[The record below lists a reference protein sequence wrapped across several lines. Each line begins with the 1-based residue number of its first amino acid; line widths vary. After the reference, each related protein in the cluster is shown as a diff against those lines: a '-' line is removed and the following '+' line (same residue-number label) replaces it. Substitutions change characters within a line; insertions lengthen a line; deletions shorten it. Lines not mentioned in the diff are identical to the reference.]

1 MLNNNQNLNGRNLG
15 NVQAQP
21 RLDNINLNVDGIE
34 LGQVKEVQYVT
45 QPTAP
50 THNPSLEDEWRREQK
65 NKIEE
70 NRNRIK
76 SLNTCSKLWIILFV
90 IGLGSLAIFAAH
102 NSVRIDKIDS
112 NDTTDSESKVV
123 DQGDPGDT
131 LTFFV
136 EDNKLY
142 TSKSTDPIFDLSQ
155 LQGPPGEKGENG
167 ENGITPNLYVE
178 DDKLF
183 SSTSSKPLIDFSKF
197 RGENGLAPKLYVKD
211 DKLYS
216 STSSEP
222 ILNLEKLKGHS
233 PELDIHTEGG
243 NLKIDVD
250 GKEKTSIDLH
260 QELVSYFLEN
270 GLNVEEKDGQL
281 MMEKLDGTWVKI
293 NVRTHSI
300 GEYMAM
306 PECPGVKQAGK
317 TYDPIKDEFFSGIFE
332 ESYQKRHTYN
342 NHFDDVCRFPD
353 FVKTIESDF
362 KANQKATSN
371 TITSR
376 EQYQQTK
383 SNGASASVGYGMF
396 FSANVNTVTEKSM
409 NAFSSSGAAIVQTS
423 LNHQLHVV
431 TIEPLAASKYIRSDI
446 LKMVEDL
453 PTNYLENLSDYERFF
468 EVVKGYFVVSKEN
481 VGGSIL
487 SESTIENWNS
497 LSRKYTSADI
507 EGGVSASIGLF
518 GGSAGG
524 SSSDYQSSMDSDFI
538 NSLSTST
545 VIFGGDATGDLTSP
559 SETITNFKNWDNK
572 EWQKYFERVKKSP
585 TVIGLNVDPLWVY
598 FEGDNRE
605 KIKDYMLYYFGTT
618 EDTKYRMRSD
628 IAFANKKIDE
638 LRGVQSEAKKKID
651 DVVKIVDDNKSQT
664 ENSINDNKAA
674 LDRSIHSVS
683 NKVPCSATASF
694 VNCHDVGK
702 AEMGGHGHDNVCSTG
717 EIVQTMDMFHSYG
730 NAFYVTNVHCCR
742 IQINLW
748 NGNNGASC

>member
-1 MLNNNQNLNGRNLG
+1 MLNNNQNLNNK
-15 NVQAQP
+15 
-21 RLDNINLNVDGIE
+21 NLNNQNLNNGGIE
-34 LGQVKEVQYVT
+34 LGQVREVQYVPQQVAHVPAQAQT
-45 QPTAP
+45 RYLYQCQTAP
-50 THNPSLEDEWRREQK
+50 DNQKSKYINKCFIAIIIIFMIASSICFIINDRNIQENKTTIELLKVNADEKSSNQRDPQGNP
-65 NKIEE
+65 
-70 NRNRIK
+70 
-76 SLNTCSKLWIILFV
+76 
-90 IGLGSLAIFAAH
+90 
-102 NSVRIDKIDS
+102 
-112 NDTTDSESKVV
+112 VV
-123 DQGDPGDT
+123 TP
-131 LTFFV
+131 TFFV
-136 EDNKLY
+136 EGN
-142 TSKSTDPIFDLSQ
+142 I
-155 LQGPPGEKGENG
+155 
-167 ENGITPNLYVE
+167 
-178 DDKLF
+178 
-183 SSTSSKPLIDFSKF
+183 
-197 RGENGLAPKLYVKD
+197 
-211 DKLYS
+211 LYS
-216 STSSEP
+216 STSPEP
-222 ILNLEKLKGHS
+222 IFNLDKLKGGTGEKGNNGKDGQPGHS
-233 PELDIHTEGG
+233 PEIDIHTENG
-243 NLKIDVD
+243 NLKVIVD
-250 GKEKTSIDLH
+250 GKEKTNIDLN
-260 QELVSYFLEN
+260 QKLLTIFKEK
-270 GLNVEEKDGQL
+270 GLRVEERDGQL
-281 MMEKLDGTWVKI
+281 MMGNLDGTWVKI
-293 NVRTHSI
+293 NVKTHSI

-507 EGGVSASIGLF
+507 EGGVTASIGLF

>member
-1 MLNNNQNLNGRNLG
+1 MIASSICFVVYDR
-15 NVQAQP
+15 NVQQ
-21 RLDNINLNVDGIE
+21 NKNSIE
-34 LGQVKEVQYVT
+34 LLKTEVDNQSSDQRDPQGNPEVT
-45 QPTAP
+45 P
-50 THNPSLEDEWRREQK
+50 
-65 NKIEE
+65 
-70 NRNRIK
+70 
-76 SLNTCSKLWIILFV
+76 
-90 IGLGSLAIFAAH
+90 
-102 NSVRIDKIDS
+102 
-112 NDTTDSESKVV
+112 
-123 DQGDPGDT
+123 
-131 LTFFV
+131 TFFV

-142 TSKSTDPIFDLSQ
+142 SSVSTDPIFDLSQ
-155 LQGPPGEKGENG
+155 LKGLTGEKGENG

-409 NAFSSSGAAIVQTS
+409 NAFSSSGAAVVQTA
-423 LNHQLHVV
+423 LNHQLHIV
-431 TIEPLAASKYIRSDI
+431 TIEPLSASKYIRKEI

-453 PTNYLENLSDYERFF
+453 PTNYLENLPAYERFF
-468 EVVKGYFVVSKEN
+468 EIAKGYFVVSKEN

-487 SESTIENWNS
+487 SESTIENFDKFS
-497 LSRKYTSADI
+497 DKYSKSDI

-524 SSSDYQSSMDSDFI
+524 SSSDFQSSKDSDFMS
-538 NSLSTST
+538 SLSTST
-545 VIFGGDATGDLTSP
+545 VIFGGDATGDLTNP
-559 SETITNFKNWDNK
+559 SETITNFKGWDNE

-585 TVIGLNVDPLWVY
+585 TVIGLSVDPLWVY
-598 FEGDNRE
+598 FEGDNRN
-605 KIKDYMLYYFGTT
+605 KIRDYMLYYFGTT

-628 IAFANKKIDE
+628 IDFANKKIVE
-638 LRGVQSEAKKKID
+638 LRTDQSKANKKID
-651 DVVKIVDDNKSQT
+651 DIEKKVKDDNSAT
-664 ENSINDNKAA
+664 VLSIKTNKEA
-674 LDRSIHSVS
+674 LDKSILAVS
-683 NKVPCSATASF
+683 NKVPCSATAVA

-717 EIVQTMDMFHSYG
+717 EWVQTMDMFHSYG

-742 IQINLW
+742 MQINLW
-748 NGNNGASC
+748 SGNNGASC

>member
-1 MLNNNQNLNGRNLG
+1 MNLNNDILNGRNLG

-21 RLDNINLNVDGIE
+21 RFDNINLNGLE
-34 LGQVKEVQYVT
+34 LGRIKEATPVP
-45 QPTAP
+45 PTAP
-50 THNPSLEDEWRREQK
+50 APPHYSSLEDEWRREQK
-65 NKIEE
+65 DKIEE

-102 NSVRIDKIDS
+102 NSGRIDKIDS

-142 TSKSTDPIFDLSQ
+142 SSKSTDPIFDLSQ
-155 LQGPPGEKGENG
+155 LKGVPGT
-167 ENGITPNLYVE
+167 TPNLYVE

-183 SSTSSKPLIDFSKF
+183 SSTSSKPLIDFGEFK
-197 RGENGLAPKLYVKD
+197 GENGLAAKLYVED
-211 DKLYS
+211 NKLYS

-222 ILNLEKLKGHS
+222 LFDLEKLRGIQGKEGISGHT
-233 PELDIHTEGG
+233 PELDIHTEGS

-270 GLNVEEKDGQL
+270 GLNVQERDGQL
-281 MMEKLDGTWVKI
+281 MIEKPDKTWGKVNVK
-293 NVRTHSI
+293 THSI

-317 TYDPIKDEFFSGIFE
+317 TYDPIKDEFFSSIFDDT
-332 ESYQKRHTYN
+332 YQKRHTYN
-342 NHFDDVCRFPD
+342 NHFDDACRFPD
-353 FVKTIESDF
+353 FVKSIESNF
-362 KANQKATSN
+362 KADQRATSN

-396 FSANVNTVTEKSM
+396 FSANVNTLTEKSM
-409 NAFSSSGAAIVQTS
+409 NAFSSSDSAIIQTS

-431 TIEPLAASKYIRSDI
+431 TIEPLMASQYIRSDI

-453 PTNYLENLSDYERFF
+453 PSNFLENLSEYERFF

-487 SESTIENWNS
+487 SESTIENWDS
-497 LSRKYTSADI
+497 LSRKYTRSDI

-524 SSSDYQSSMDSDFI
+524 SSSDFQSYKDSNFR

-559 SETITNFKNWDNK
+559 KEVIVNFKDWGNE
-572 EWQKYFERVKKSP
+572 EWQAYFERVKKSP

-638 LRGVQSEAKKKID
+638 LRGVQSEAKKQID
-651 DVVKIVDDNKSQT
+651 NVVKKVDDNKSSIEKSIEDNKVALT
-664 ENSINDNKAA
+664 NSIVAA
-674 LDRSIHSVS
+674 S
-683 NKVPCSATASF
+683 NKIPCSVFASF
-694 VNCHDVGK
+694 VNCHNVGK
-702 AEMGGHGHDNVCSTG
+702 AEMGGHGHDNVCSSS
-717 EIVQTMDMFHSYG
+717 EIVRNMDMFHSYG
-730 NAFYVTNVHCCR
+730 NAFYVTNIECCR
-742 IQINLW
+742 IQMNIN